1 MRTRA
6 GDTGQCDH
14 WPRYSRRVTDQHF
27 PWQGSGNQPCEYLDS
42 GHCVRQKLVLVKP
55 PTVIR
60 LASCRDVT
68 LRTVSV
74 ACGGRRGKIILYHHY
89 DNDTNPGSRYSSVIE
104 GIELTTSATI
114 KVDIKSSSWD
124 RMLSK
129 CSKPESADRTN
140 VLSIANIWVLKCWS
154 VKIITT

>member
-1 MRTRA
+1 M
-6 GDTGQCDH
+6 
-14 WPRYSRRVTDQHF
+14 
-27 PWQGSGNQPCEYLDS
+27 
-42 GHCVRQKLVLVKP
+42 LVKP

-68 LRTVSV
+68 LRTESV
-74 ACGGRRGKIILYHHY
+74 ACGCGGQRGKIILYHHY

-129 CSKPESADRTN
+129 CYKPESADRIN
-140 VLSIANIWVLKCWS
+140 VLSIANIWVLKC
-154 VKIITT
+154 